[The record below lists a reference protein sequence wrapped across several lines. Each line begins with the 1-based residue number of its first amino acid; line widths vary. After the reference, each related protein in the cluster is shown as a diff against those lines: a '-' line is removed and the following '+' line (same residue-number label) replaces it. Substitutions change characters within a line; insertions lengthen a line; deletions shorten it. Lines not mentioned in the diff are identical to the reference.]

1 MEDRKTRYSVLD
13 AGCSKRENGC
23 ERLRVGKKRGP
34 NPMPRASRIQNT
46 DSREQ
51 ERGGGDAGI
60 RRRGDLPR
68 CPSAPSPGSLNF
80 DVRSYQFGDLDLKIA
95 VSRLP
100 RRDQNVLILRL
111 MGHKQRDIAR
121 VSGVTRSMI
130 SRRLTMIMDDLKKLL
145 AAD

>member
-60 RRRGDLPR
+60 Q
-68 CPSAPSPGSLNF
+68 SAAPAGSEC
-80 DVRSYQFGDLDLKIA
+80 LDTA
-95 VSRLP
+95 P
-100 RRDQNVLILRL
+100 YGTQ
-111 MGHKQRDIAR
+111 
-121 VSGVTRSMI
+121 
-130 SRRLTMIMDDLKKLL
+130 
-145 AAD
+145 AA